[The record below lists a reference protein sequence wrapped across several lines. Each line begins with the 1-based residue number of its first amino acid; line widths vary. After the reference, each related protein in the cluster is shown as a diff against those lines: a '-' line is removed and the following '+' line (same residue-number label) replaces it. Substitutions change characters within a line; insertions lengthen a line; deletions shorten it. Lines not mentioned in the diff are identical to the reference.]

1 MRVVSVSVGLPREVV
16 WHGQTVLTSIFKT
29 PVERRLRATT
39 LNLEGDEQSDLTVHG
54 GVDKAVYAYPAEHY
68 EFWRRELPKME
79 LPWGVFGENLT
90 TEGLLESDVRIGD
103 CFRVGSC
110 ELIVTQPR
118 LPCFKLGIRF
128 GRADILK
135 RFLQSGR
142 TGFYF
147 SVALEGEVGAGDSI
161 DSITKSQDGLTVAEV
176 VNLYTVDANNQEL
189 LRRATQSSGLYPRAG
204 KTTFARGFGNP
215 MLVATDERSAR
226 ARAPFRR
233 TRTAHRANGSTGKT
247 RSGRR
252 ARNSGRER
260 RGSSMGSGACRSLR
274 WLGLAK

>member
-1 MRVVSVSVGLPREVV
+1 MRVISVSVGLPREVV
-16 WHGQTVLTSIFKT
+16 WHGQKVLTSIFKT

-54 GVDKAVYAYPAEHY
+54 GVDKAVYVYPSEHY

-90 TEGLLESDVRIGD
+90 TLGLLESDVRIGD
-103 CFRVGSC
+103 RFRIGSS
-110 ELIVTQPR
+110 EFVVTQPR

-128 GRADILK
+128 GRPDILK

-147 SVALEGEVGAGDSI
+147 SVAIEGEIGVGDSI
-161 DSITKSQDGLTVAEV
+161 DSITKSRDGLTVAEV

-189 LRRATQSSGLYPRAG
+189 LRRATHHQFYPRAG

-215 MLVATDERSAR
+215 MLAATVDRSAPGAVPFLR
-226 ARAPFRR
+226 ARNG
-233 TRTAHRANGSTGKT
+233 TAHRANGSTGKT
-247 RSGRR
+247 RSRTR
-252 ARNSGRER
+252 A
-260 RGSSMGSGACRSLR
+260 
-274 WLGLAK
+274 